1 VAALEPFVDRRTSLR
16 ATLDAAP
23 PALAAMDSGLAE
35 GRLLLA
41 AARSLAV
48 AGSATLPRAPRGLRA
63 ATALLRAAPGPLR
76 RARLLLG
83 DLRPTVPAVL
93 RLTSALDPA
102 LSPLR
107 RGLTSLK
114 PIVATL
120 GAHGCDIID
129 FGDNMRSV
137 LNQGIAGGGDIGPV
151 TSLRFTV
158 FPNGGSLSNFSP
170 GATSSNPEKFHP
182 PCAFSVPQPVYGS
195 GR

>member
-1 VAALEPFVDRRTSLR
+1 
-16 ATLDAAP
+16 
-23 PALAAMDSGLAE
+23 MDGGLAE
-35 GRLLLA
+35 GRLLLD

-76 RARLLLG
+76 RARLLLR
-83 DLRPTVPAVL
+83 DMRPTVPAVL
-93 RLTSALDPA
+93 RLTSALGPV

-114 PIVATL
+114 PIVATF

-137 LNQGIAGGGDIGPV
+137 LNQGIAGGGEIGPV

-158 FPNGGSLSNFSP
+158 FPNAGSLSNFTP
-170 GATSSNPEKFHP
+170 GASSSNPEKFHR
-182 PCAFSVPQPVYGS
+182 PCEFSVPQPVYGN